1 MVLQTWGKWS
11 GSFFFRPHV
20 TTLLYLAR
28 MVVSC
33 PWHVRFWRIHCKFQH
48 RAGQNCLAAGFFF
61 TCWVLM
67 KFSNLGRYSEAQEW
81 HRNGTG
87 CEKRAGSE
95 AIDSN
100 QWKYWRNSFH
110 ICTRIPKAF
119 TYTMF
124 FGKAPH
130 LHLSCMFDW
139 QMYQIWWLQSWRLNP
154 SPSLDLYIYGIVF
167 YSSVLHNIG
176 IRGW

>member
-81 HRNGTG
+81 HRMRKT
-87 CEKRAGSE
+87 R
-95 AIDSN
+95 
-100 QWKYWRNSFH
+100 WKWSHRFKPMKVL
-110 ICTRIPKAF
+110 TQLL
-119 TYTMF
+119 
-124 FGKAPH
+124 PH
-130 LHLSCMFDW
+130 LHAHSQGFHVHHVLRKGSASSS
-139 QMYQIWWLQSWRLNP
+139 QLHVRLANVSDMVTSELKTEP
-154 SPSLDLYIYGIVF
+154 KPFSGLIYLW
-167 YSSVLHNIG
+167 YSIL
-176 IRGW
+176 